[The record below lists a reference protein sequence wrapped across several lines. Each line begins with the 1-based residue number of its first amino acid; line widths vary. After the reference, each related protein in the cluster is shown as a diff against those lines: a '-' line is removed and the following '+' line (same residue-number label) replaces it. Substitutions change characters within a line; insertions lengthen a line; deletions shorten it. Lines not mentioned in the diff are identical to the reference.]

1 MINSA
6 LLVVDFSPWTT
17 PFLEASSAIKVI
29 RADIFHFCIL
39 RGRSTVLGQSRH
51 LFVIAALSPH
61 PCPQVWWVNL
71 LPFVICYCYCF
82 CVNKHSKSFLS
93 LCSISALFVCM
104 IELTL
109 TTCGLWGHLWP
120 MAYGANFLNKV
131 NVDPKGPRS
140 GTNRMGCM
148 GPPHIFYSIF
158 KRNLLLYR
166 KMCCW

>member
-1 MINSA
+1 MVSGLLQVA
-6 LLVVDFSPWTT
+6 LKLSREICKTEHSISTHLMLVCF
-17 PFLEASSAIKVI
+17 
-29 RADIFHFCIL
+29 
-39 RGRSTVLGQSRH
+39 
-51 LFVIAALSPH
+51 
-61 PCPQVWWVNL
+61 
-71 LPFVICYCYCF
+71 YCYCF
-82 CVNKHSKSFLS
+82 CVNEYSTSFLS
-93 LCSISALFVCM
+93 LCSISALLVCM

-131 NVDPKGPRS
+131 NVDPKGPLS

-166 KMCCW
+166 KMCR